1 MNDTT
6 STTSTT
12 SQRDKLMADLKVVL
26 ADAEE
31 LLKLTASQAGERVS
45 AARERVQASMEKA
58 KVRLAELEGL
68 AAERTRIAA
77 KATDE
82 FVHEHPWKAVGIA
95 ASVGLI
101 VGLLIGRR

>member
-1 MNDTT
+1 MND
-6 STTSTT
+6 TTSTT

-45 AARERVQASMEKA
+45 ATRERVQASLERA
-58 KVRLAELEGL
+58 KVKLAELEGI
-68 AAERTRIAA
+68 AAERSRIAA

-95 ASVGLI
+95 AGVGLI

>member
-1 MNDTT
+1 MND
-6 STTSTT
+6 TTSTT

-45 AARERVQASMEKA
+45 AARERVQASLEKA

-95 ASVGLI
+95 AGVGLI